1 MVGEPAVIGRT
12 KTLVALGVLTM
23 LALGASTA
31 AAQGVGVRAGVSGD
45 PEQFYVGVHAETG
58 PVVESLWFRPNLE
71 IGVGDDRTLVGVNVE
86 FAWRLPLN
94 GTQWRMYVGG
104 GPALNL
110 TRRRGNT
117 DAGGGLNILVGVEH
131 RDGFFT
137 ELKVGAIDSPSVKFG
152 VGYTFRR

>member
-1 MVGEPAVIGRT
+1 MFGRLMIIGRAMGI
-12 KTLVALGVLTM
+12 LAVLAM
-23 LALGASTA
+23 LGAGSTA
-31 AAQGVGVRAGVSGD
+31 EAQGVGVRAGVSGD
-45 PEQFYVGVHAETG
+45 PDQFYVGVHGETG
-58 PVVESLWFRPNLE
+58 PIVESLRFRPNLE
-71 IGVGDDRTLVGVNVE
+71 IGVGDDRTLVAVNVE

-94 GTQWRMYVGG
+94 GTPWRLYAGG

-110 TRRRGNT
+110 MRRRGNT